1 MLVKIFLIL
10 AILAGIAAVILG
22 FTQVKPKIEG
32 LQQNLVEETT
42 ERIKQTKRAEKG
54 EKERDQALSDLKSE
68 RNAHSQTRTR
78 LRTAEDN
85 LAASEQRN
93 QQLQA
98 QINKLQGDLTAAR
111 QNLAAWD
118 ALGIKVEEV
127 KGLMNNL
134 AEEKRKNEVLQSE
147 NKVLNQRVAILKRQ
161 LDDLLQPDP
170 SDRVEEGVPL
180 PTDLKAKV
188 VAVDPKWNFV
198 VLDVGSD
205 QEAREGGNMIIYR
218 DGKLIAKVK
227 IQSVT
232 ASSSIATIMSGWK
245 ITDVQEGDLALH
257 RPVKPKVSQ

>member
-54 EKERDQALSDLKSE
+54 ERERDQALSDLKSE
-68 RNAHSQTRTR
+68 RNAHSQTRNR
-78 LRTAEDN
+78 LRTTEEN

-98 QINKLQGDLTAAR
+98 QINKLQSDLTAAR

-127 KGLMNNL
+127 KGLMSSL

-147 NKVLNQRVAILKRQ
+147 NKMLNQRVAILKQQ
-161 LDDLLQPDP
+161 LEDLLKPDA
-170 SDRVEEGVPL
+170 SEMVEEGVPL
-180 PTDLKAKV
+180 PTDLRAKV
-188 VAVDPKWNFV
+188 VSVDPKWNFV
-198 VLDVGSD
+198 TLDVGRNH
-205 QEAREGGNMIIYR
+205 EAREGGNMLIYR

-232 ASSSIATIMSGWK
+232 DNSSIATIMAGWK
-245 ITDVQEGDLALH
+245 IVDVQEGDLALH
-257 RPVKPKVSQ
+257 RPVKRKIAQ